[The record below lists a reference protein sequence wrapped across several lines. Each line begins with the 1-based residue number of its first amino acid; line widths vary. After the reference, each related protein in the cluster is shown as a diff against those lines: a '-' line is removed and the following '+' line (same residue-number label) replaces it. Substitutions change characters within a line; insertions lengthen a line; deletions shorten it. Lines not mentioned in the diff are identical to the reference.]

1 VIDLRSDTVTQ
12 PTPAMRQ
19 AMAESVVGDDQFGED
34 PTVRELEQ
42 LAAQMLGKE
51 AGLFV
56 ASGTMGNLVALLTHC
71 GRGDEI
77 VMGDECHIFYYESG
91 GAAALGGIPFSL
103 LPNDR
108 FGMLDLERVKKAI
121 RTPRPGWP
129 RSGAICVENTHNRCS
144 GVSLPLDYLA
154 ELHSLAQDRG
164 VPVHMDGARIFNAAA
179 AIDCPPEE
187 IARHA
192 DTIQFCLTKGLAA
205 PVGSMI
211 VGSAEF
217 ITRARSQR
225 KIVGGAMRQSGVIA
239 AAGLVALRTMVE
251 RLPEDHRRARRL
263 AEGLAELPG
272 VAVDLEAVQSN
283 IIIFNIAP
291 VVEHTQF
298 QAAMKERGIL
308 ISNYDRRGLR
318 MVTHYMI
325 DDAAID
331 AALAAAREIVLQ
343 HKGAAVA

>member
-1 VIDLRSDTVTQ
+1 
-12 PTPAMRQ
+12 
-19 AMAESVVGDDQFGED
+19 
-34 PTVRELEQ
+34 
-42 LAAQMLGKE
+42 
-51 AGLFV
+51 
-56 ASGTMGNLVALLTHC
+56 
-71 GRGDEI
+71 
-77 VMGDECHIFYYESG
+77 MGDECHIFYYESG

-144 GVSLPLDYLA
+144 GVSLPLDYLS
-154 ELHSLAQDRG
+154 ELHSLAQERG

-217 ITRARSQR
+217 IMRARSQR

-251 RLPEDHRRARRL
+251 RLPEDHRRARRR

-272 VAVDLEAVQSN
+272 VSVDLEAVQSN

-291 VVEHTQF
+291 VIEHTQF

-325 DDAAID
+325 DDAAVD
-331 AALAAAREIVLQ
+331 AALTAAREIVLQ
-343 HKGAAVA
+343 PQGAVVA